1 MSMVQSGDFQMSATA
16 EKRQGESVGFPV
28 VTLSTG
34 VRVANFSSPHS
45 FNFDDGSVL
54 PACSAERSAALSLST
69 EEVVEKSACGR
80 WNDIRLRFMMS
91 ESVFREL
98 KEMSSNESVDIIL
111 VPFPVM
117 EAIKVCNS
125 TSRRSNSF
133 LNKARVVR
141 VADRVTKAAC
151 HDKFCV

>member
-1 MSMVQSGDFQMSATA
+1 MSTVA
-16 EKRQGESVGFPV
+16 ENSEVALGGFPV
-28 VTLSTG
+28 VTLSNG
-34 VRVANFSSPHS
+34 VRVANFSSPHPFS
-45 FNFDDGSVL
+45 FDDGSVL

>member
-1 MSMVQSGDFQMSATA
+1 MSAVA
-16 EKRQGESVGFPV
+16 EQAQGVSSGFPV

-34 VRVANFSSPHS
+34 VRVANFSSPHP

-54 PACSAERSAALSLST
+54 PACSAERSASLALAT
-69 EEVVEKSACGR
+69 EEVAEKSACGR
-80 WNDIRLRFMMS
+80 WQEIGLRFKMS
-91 ESVFREL
+91 NAVRGEL
-98 KEMSSNESVDIIL
+98 DELNASEVVDIVL

-117 EAIKVCNS
+117 SAIKEIG
-125 TSRRSNSF
+125 
-133 LNKARVVR
+133 LPIGKARVVR